1 MIRSKLG
8 PDAGEEL
15 LRLTP
20 RLLKLII
27 KTIKYSKG
35 GLDKAERRELGE
47 DLLLLAYEILGDI
60 VD

>member
-1 MIRSKLG
+1 MRKLKE
-8 PDAGEEL
+8 DAGEEL
-15 LRLTP
+15 IKLTP
-20 RLLKLII
+20 RLIKLII

-35 GLDKAERRELGE
+35 GLDKEERRELGE

>member
-1 MIRSKLG
+1 MRKLKEN
-8 PDAGEEL
+8 AGEDL
-15 LRLTP
+15 IKLTP
-20 RLLKLII
+20 RLIKLII

-35 GLDKAERRELGE
+35 GLDKEERRELGE

>member
-1 MIRSKLG
+1 MRKLG
-8 PDAGEEL
+8 QEAGEDL
-15 LRLTP
+15 IKLTP
-20 RLLKLII
+20 RLIKLII

>member
-1 MIRSKLG
+1 MRKIEQET
-8 PDAGEEL
+8 GENL
-15 LRLTP
+15 IKLTP
-20 RLLKLII
+20 RLIKLII

-35 GLDKAERRELGE
+35 GLDKDERRELGE

>member
-1 MIRSKLG
+1 MNRRKVS
-8 PDAGEEL
+8 PEQGEEL

-20 RLLKLII
+20 QLVKLII

-35 GLDKAERRELGE
+35 GLNKEERQELGE
-47 DLLLLAYEILGDI
+47 DLLMLAYEILGDI

>member
-1 MIRSKLG
+1 MRKLKEN
-8 PDAGEEL
+8 AGEDL
-15 LRLTP
+15 IKLTP
-20 RLLKLII
+20 RLIKLII

-35 GLDKAERRELGE
+35 GLDREERRELGE